1 MPSPSY
7 FLPLPPLSPHPSCV
21 SCCVGIR
28 KADRRPIHYLNTPLP
43 QPPPL
48 PFLPSSLPPC
58 LRTII
63 AWSIFLVS
71 MMWLTTT
78 IQLVLGIDIVWLRP
92 REIPMG
98 MHAAALALIFALP
111 SIRNSQVIR

>member
-1 MPSPSY
+1 
-7 FLPLPPLSPHPSCV
+7 
-21 SCCVGIR
+21 
-28 KADRRPIHYLNTPLP
+28 
-43 QPPPL
+43 
-48 PFLPSSLPPC
+48 
-58 LRTII
+58 
-63 AWSIFLVS
+63 

-111 SIRNSQVIR
+111 SIRNSQVISQTEGGRHIDYCYKGRTVHRL